1 MKRTKKKKIKEE
13 KITTIF
19 FHSFSSRQIALFF
32 AKNSALSFFSYVPP
46 LLSLKAT
53 PFSSFLWLFIAKSGA
68 KGMALGKWA
77 SSRAWPLR
85 EEGSWRVYKL
95 AIGMAGGLDLLVPPF
110 AQFKAK
116 FSYLIFSLFCR
127 LSKCINHTG
136 LKAGWRVEFCAVN
149 WKQNSRTSW
158 PLALRGRYPCRHA

>member
-1 MKRTKKKKIKEE
+1 MKRTKRKKIKEE

-19 FHSFSSRQIALFF
+19 FHSFSSRQIAFLPRTQLSLFF
-32 AKNSALSFFSYVPP
+32 LC
-46 LLSLKAT
+46 
-53 PFSSFLWLFIAKSGA
+53 SSSSPSKSHPNFYFLWLFIAKSGV

-85 EEGSWRVYKL
+85 EEGSWHVYKL

-158 PLALRGRYPCRHA
+158 PLASRGRCPCKSA